1 MVHVADFGLAKQ
13 AGIEQETLLTQTG
26 TFAGTMHYMAPEQTE
41 GFDITP
47 ATDVYA
53 LGVIWH
59 ELLTGKRPGA
69 GKFKLQKLRSD
80 CPGPWVNLIE
90 DCLEQDP
97 ADRPSL
103 HVIREILQDKLI
115 STLLKDPSPDP
126 PPQPTIEP
134 VLKVNKEPD
143 YTEQAIIKKLAT
155 ARNSKKIFLIA
166 ASIITGIIL
175 TVLMINAGRDDNVK
189 VAEQGDIKSLSKKF
203 DDELVNEMSERINRG
218 SGEAIGK
225 NIPVWQAN
233 LGSETS
239 YPVIGLVNTP
249 GEGAVYAG
257 AGGEVHAF
265 NRFNG
270 QKLWSYRADSDL
282 WSSAPVVGNNGHIY
296 ICSHDNVVHCIDP
309 IKGELI

>member
-1 MVHVADFGLAKQ
+1 
-13 AGIEQETLLTQTG
+13 
-26 TFAGTMHYMAPEQTE
+26 
-41 GFDITP
+41 
-47 ATDVYA
+47 
-53 LGVIWH
+53 
-59 ELLTGKRPGA
+59 
-69 GKFKLQKLRSD
+69 
-80 CPGPWVNLIE
+80 
-90 DCLEQDP
+90 
-97 ADRPSL
+97 
-103 HVIREILQDKLI
+103 
-115 STLLKDPSPDP
+115 
-126 PPQPTIEP
+126 
-134 VLKVNKEPD
+134 LKVNKEPD

-309 IKGELI
+309 IKGELIWTYNSTGRLFGSIPTIGSDRLIYVGSSTETLALDAMKGTLIWSQSNAKGVTNISIGSDGHLYAYSKKGRPIYVLKKSDGNLVKLIDQNNSDFLFKKIQDRRATPFE